1 MKLFLLFKWALICLF
16 VLLAWVLA
24 FPLLCVFTAL
34 DSKASGKYFSDMGA
48 RLQYAIESDF
58 RRLRIRQASALDSER
73 RPRILRLLRLAG
85 VLVFVTFVG
94 LIIYG
99 MATDCPGTAGVYVY
113 CGAGV

>member
-34 DSKASGKYFSDMGA
+34 DSKASGKYFSDMGG
-48 RLQYAIESDF
+48 RLHYAIESDF
-58 RRLRIRQASALDSER
+58 RRLRIRQAAEIHRGRSVLFVALF
-73 RPRILRLLRLAG
+73 
-85 VLVFVTFVG
+85 LVVAFGG
-94 LIIYG
+94 LILYG
-99 MATDCPGTAGVYVY
+99 LATDCPGTAGVYVY